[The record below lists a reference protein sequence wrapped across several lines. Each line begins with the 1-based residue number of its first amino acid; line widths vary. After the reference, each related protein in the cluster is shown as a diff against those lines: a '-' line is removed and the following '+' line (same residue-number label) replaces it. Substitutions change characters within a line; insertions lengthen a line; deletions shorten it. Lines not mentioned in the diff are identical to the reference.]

1 MLTTGT
7 LGGYRS
13 ISKININNMLENL
26 RTTMSRT
33 SIPKQDL
40 ITLIDLLKDFEAMC
54 LERNIKFNKY
64 TADQMM
70 DFLRLYK
77 SYRAGV
83 IDPPPF

>member
-1 MLTTGT
+1 
-7 LGGYRS
+7 
-13 ISKININNMLENL
+13 
-26 RTTMSRT
+26 MSRT

-40 ITLIDLLKDFEAMC
+40 ITLIDLLKDFENMC
-54 LERNIKFNKY
+54 EKRNIRFSRY

-77 SYRAGV
+77 AYRAGT